1 MDIKQLLREMG
12 FHFNKQ
18 FGQNFLT
25 DEHLLNNICSD
36 AEVSGG
42 VVLEIGAGAG
52 TLTRVLSSHA
62 DKVVAFE
69 IDRNLERVLAVTLAD
84 CPNVKLVLGDVMKYK
99 MPDIEALCGNDYRV
113 VANIPY
119 YLTSPLIMRFVE
131 EAKGV
136 TSLTLTVQ
144 KEVAERLAASPKGKD
159 YGAITVGVQAVAD
172 VEIKRIL
179 PRALFYPQP
188 NVDSAVVHIAFR
200 RDKFDIPNPT
210 LFRKTVRVAF
220 AMRRKTLVNNLAVGF
235 MFSGMT
241 KQIAEQI
248 LVECNLSVNC
258 RGEEL
263 SVAQFVELYKAI
275 ERWLDSRPKYVS
287 VCIWGNGPGRPHDN
301 LYTMKAVNYNDSVLS
316 LEFDRGEK
324 CRIVNPQNAKF
335 GDKYIHIGKAN
346 TVVWS
351 HYYYGKEQTEE
362 NLIVEKY
369 DMQEGDAVHFVAE
382 GPFADD
388 KIINV
393 NGKVAVDIIG
403 DVETNE
409 LLAELK
415 ELLKNK

>member
-1 MDIKQLLREMG
+1 MRGGCVSRRRGCKFRCAMDIKQLLREMG

-25 DEHLLNNICSD
+25 DEKLLNNICSD

-42 VVLEIGAGAG
+42 TVLEIGAGAG

-69 IDRNLERVLAVTLAD
+69 IDRNLEKVLAVTLSD
-84 CPNVKLVLGDVMKYK
+84 CSNVMLVLGDVMKYA
-99 MPDIEALCGNDYRV
+99 MSDIEALCGNDYRV

-131 EAKGV
+131 EANGV

-144 KEVAERLAASPKGKD
+144 KEVAERLAASPKNKD

-179 PRALFYPQP
+179 PRSLFYPQP

-200 RDKFDIPNPT
+200 RDKFDIPNAN

-235 MFSGMT
+235 GIT
-241 KQIAEQI
+241 KQQAENI
-248 LVECNLSVNC
+248 LAECNLSANC

-263 SVAQFVELYKAI
+263 SVAQFVQLYKML
-275 ERWLDSRPKYVS
+275 EKR
-287 VCIWGNGPGRPHDN
+287 
-301 LYTMKAVNYNDSVLS
+301 NYD
-316 LEFDRGEK
+316 
-324 CRIVNPQNAKF
+324 
-335 GDKYIHIGKAN
+335 
-346 TVVWS
+346 
-351 HYYYGKEQTEE
+351 
-362 NLIVEKY
+362 
-369 DMQEGDAVHFVAE
+369 
-382 GPFADD
+382 
-388 KIINV
+388 
-393 NGKVAVDIIG
+393 
-403 DVETNE
+403 
-409 LLAELK
+409 
-415 ELLKNK
+415 